1 MKLAAGVAKSMDASR
16 KFAKVSR
23 GLRDL
28 LVVEFEY
35 DASTWF
41 LVHSYVKLGGGC
53 EN

>member
-1 MKLAAGVAKSMDASR
+1 MKLAARVAKSMNASR

-23 GLRDL
+23 GPGDL

-35 DASTWF
+35 DAPTWF
-41 LVHSYVKLGGGC
+41 LVHSYVKLEGEC